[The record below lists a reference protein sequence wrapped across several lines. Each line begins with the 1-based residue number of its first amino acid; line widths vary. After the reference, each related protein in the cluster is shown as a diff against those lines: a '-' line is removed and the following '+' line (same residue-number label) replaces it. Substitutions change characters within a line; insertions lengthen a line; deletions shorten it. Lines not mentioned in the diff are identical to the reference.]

1 MPVRISGPVRR
12 AGVEC
17 LWRNRDSARGYS
29 TAVSLHSHTV
39 HSPESLDFIPRIL
52 ERAPLVR
59 SLVRTLESR
68 HGSRDGPVQYERLS
82 WRPPLHPHAAFDL
95 EAAQIENTLGLRP
108 LVSLTD
114 HDVLEACTELRAI
127 GVPVPYSLEWTVPY
141 GPTVFHLGVHNLPA
155 AQVRAV
161 QAALSDFAA
170 RPEQPRLEEL
180 LAWLSAIPAV
190 LLVMNHPFSNEERA
204 PRHQHVPLLM
214 HFLARCRGR
223 LHALE
228 LNGLQPHKDNRA
240 VMALASALSL
250 PVVSG
255 GDRHGRE
262 PNANVNLTNAASFD
276 EFVEEIR
283 RDHASRVLFLPH
295 YREPLAVRYTECI
308 WHVVET
314 TPGLVGHTRW
324 VDRVFHQADDGE
336 VVPLARFWP
345 SGGPWPI
352 RWFISAVGFLADPRL
367 RLTLRLALGRQAE
380 LGA

>member
-1 MPVRISGPVRR
+1 
-12 AGVEC
+12 
-17 LWRNRDSARGYS
+17 
-29 TAVSLHSHTV
+29 
-39 HSPESLDFIPRIL
+39 
-52 ERAPLVR
+52 
-59 SLVRTLESR
+59 
-68 HGSRDGPVQYERLS
+68 
-82 WRPPLHPHAAFDL
+82 
-95 EAAQIENTLGLRP
+95 
-108 LVSLTD
+108 
-114 HDVLEACTELRAI
+114 
-127 GVPVPYSLEWTVPY
+127 
-141 GPTVFHLGVHNLPA
+141 
-155 AQVRAV
+155 
-161 QAALSDFAA
+161 
-170 RPEQPRLEEL
+170 
-180 LAWLSAIPAV
+180 
-190 LLVMNHPFSNEERA
+190 
-204 PRHQHVPLLM
+204 
-214 HFLARCRGR
+214 
-223 LHALE
+223 
-228 LNGLQPHKDNRA
+228 
-240 VMALASALSL
+240 
-250 PVVSG
+250 VSG